1 MKRIWF
7 FAGCILFLIACNQHT
22 TSENIVD
29 SVNHEEAV
37 QLSLNNGSKWKA
49 DTATNQRVQELKV
62 IVENF
67 KIKPSPALNDF
78 TSLGNDVNS
87 TLQKMIKGC
96 TMTGADHEAL
106 HLWLEP
112 LLKESKALQSTKD
125 VDSARENFNFI
136 DAQINDYQTYF
147 E

>member
-1 MKRIWF
+1 MKKIGYF
-7 FAGCILFLIACNQHT
+7 TVCILFLIACNQQT
-22 TSENIVD
+22 TSESMVD
-29 SVNHEEAV
+29 AANQEEAV
-37 QLSLNNGSKWKA
+37 QLSLNNGAKWKA

-78 TSLGNDVNS
+78 TGLGNDVNN

-96 TMTGADHEAL
+96 TMSGADHEAL
-106 HLWLEP
+106 HHWLEP
-112 LLKESKALQSTKD
+112 LLKRTKELQSISDIDT
-125 VDSARENFNFI
+125 AREKYHFI
-136 DAQINDYQTYF
+136 DTQINEYQTYF